1 MSFLFGGAPQTKKDP
16 VRDYQKDLRHATR
29 SMEREDIKAVM
40 QEKNL
45 IASITKHAKEQRMD
59 LCKIKA
65 KELVRLRAH
74 RSRLTTMKGHMA
86 TLAQQLST
94 VQGAKVMQETMAKT
108 THLLRNLNARL
119 DAKAIHRMLMEYER
133 QSATFSDGQEI
144 LEQTL
149 DGMFEAED
157 EQSATDEAVSVIF
170 DELGLEMALDLKTST
185 AKQTP
190 AATAIGEED
199 LEARLQKLRAH

>member
-29 SMEREDIKAVM
+29 SMEREDIKAM
-40 QEKNL
+40 AQEKNL
-45 IASITKHAKEQRMD
+45 IASITKHAKEQRID

-86 TLAQQLST
+86 TLSQQLST

-119 DAKAIHRMLMEYER
+119 DAKAIHKMLLEYER

-149 DGMFEAED
+149 DGMFEADD
-157 EQSATDEAVSVIF
+157 EQSATDEAVSSIF
-170 DELGLEMALDLKTST
+170 DELQLGLTLDLKACT
-185 AKQTP
+185 AKQGP
-190 AATAIGEED
+190 AKNAAGEED
-199 LEARLQKLRAH
+199 LEARLHNLRAH

>member
-29 SMEREDIKAVM
+29 SMEREDIKAAI

-170 DELGLEMALDLKTST
+170 DELGLEMALDLKTCT
-185 AKQTP
+185 AKQAP

>member
-16 VRDYQKDLRHATR
+16 VRDYQKELRHATR
-29 SMEREDIKAVM
+29 SMEREDIKAVA
-40 QEKNL
+40 QEKHL
-45 IASITKHAKEQRMD
+45 IASITKHAKEQRID

-108 THLLRNLNARL
+108 THLLRSLNARL
-119 DAKAIHRMLMEYER
+119 DAKAIHRMLLEYER

-149 DGMFEAED
+149 DGMFEAD
-157 EQSATDEAVSVIF
+157 NEQSATDEAVSVIF
-170 DELGLEMALDLKTST
+170 DELGLGLALDLKTCA
-185 AKQTP
+185 AKQGP
-190 AATAIGEED
+190 AGTATGEED
-199 LEARLQKLRAH
+199 LEARLQNLRAN